1 MKLCKVPSVSGI
13 QTTDVLPCNLEITSC
28 WLLIPTCSLSGMAV
42 SWDKLSSMVGNVH
55 SRSPNALE
63 QLLEEVSFQ
72 RRKERRKHLTNGI
85 LVKYLYLT
93 LIINHKNN
101 FFLIEPEYILLHGTP
116 YWTDLFVRHFL
127 FEPDQSIDA
136 DDLLFFVRK
145 KPIKGST
152 RFLMKFEVRNRAFF

>member
-1 MKLCKVPSVSGI
+1 
-13 QTTDVLPCNLEITSC
+13 
-28 WLLIPTCSLSGMAV
+28 
-42 SWDKLSSMVGNVH
+42 MVGNVH

-101 FFLIEPEYILLHGTP
+101 FFKIEPEYILLHGTP

-152 RFLMKFEVRNRAFF
+152 RFLMKFEVRNRAFFKIIIY